1 VLAGTALNTALV
13 IDSVAGI
20 TPKPANSMD
29 IGSEGGVLYLA
40 QDSDVAQTSG
50 TSVYT
55 LCYLPL
61 TDGAAAE
68 ALF

>member
-1 VLAGTALNTALV
+1 
-13 IDSVAGI
+13 
-20 TPKPANSMD
+20 MD

-50 TSVYT
+50 TSIYT